1 MKSYV
6 SSLFFC
12 PGGYRSLTP
21 QRVIVSG
28 GEEQADNLQCEGH
41 RGFLHSSVS
50 YEKSINRER
59 RGNGEEVGE

>member
-28 GEEQADNLQCEGH
+28 GEEQADNLQCEGY
-41 RGFLHSSVS
+41 RGYLHSSIS
-50 YEKSINRER
+50 YEKCIKRER
-59 RGNGEEVGE
+59 RGNGEEVGH